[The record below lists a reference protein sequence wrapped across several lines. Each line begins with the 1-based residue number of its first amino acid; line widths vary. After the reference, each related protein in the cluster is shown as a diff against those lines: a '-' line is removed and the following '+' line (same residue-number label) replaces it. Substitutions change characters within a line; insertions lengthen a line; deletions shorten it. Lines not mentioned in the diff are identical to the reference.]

1 MEKTLSSGV
10 DSTARVP
17 ASQRPLAVALA
28 GMAAL
33 AAAMGIGRFA
43 FTPLLPMM
51 LDDGVVTLAGGS
63 WLATANY
70 IGYLIGALASMAFPW
85 VAPRAREVWHAA
97 RLARWGLVATV
108 LLTLGMALPL
118 SGTWPG
124 LRFAAGVA
132 SALVFLNVSVWC
144 MVRLVSLGHPAL
156 GGLIFCGPGLGI
168 VLTGLSASAMVA
180 LQWPAAAGWGVF
192 GVLSAVLCA
201 LVWPVVQGAPALP
214 ESSAGPATGAGA
226 AAAPG
231 AATAAATAGGPAT
244 VLAGQSPLARTGL
257 TVAYGLAG
265 LGYIVTATFL
275 PVIARAA
282 LPAGSPWPDL
292 FWPLFG
298 AGVALGA
305 ALSTRTPAAWDRR
318 WLLMGAYVVQ
328 AGAIALSL
336 AWPRPAGF
344 ALGSL
349 LLGLPFTAITFYALQ
364 EARRVWP
371 NAADSFAG
379 LLTAAYGIGQI
390 AGPPMVAWMLH
401 HTASQAQGFVYG
413 LATAA
418 SALALG
424 ALLYAVMV
432 WRWPLA
438 QRG

>member
-1 MEKTLSSGV
+1 
-10 DSTARVP
+10 
-17 ASQRPLAVALA
+17 VALA

-33 AAAMGIGRFA
+33 AVAMGVGRFA

-51 LDDGVVTLAGGS
+51 LHDGVVTLAGGS

-70 IGYLIGALASMAFPW
+70 LGYLIGALACMALPW
-85 VAPRAREVWHAA
+85 VAPRARQRWHAA
-97 RLARWGLVATV
+97 RLARWGLAATV

-118 SGTWPG
+118 PGTWPA

-144 MVRLVSLGHPAL
+144 MLRLVALGQPAL

-192 GVLSAVLCA
+192 GLLSVGLCA
-201 LVWPVVQGAPALP
+201 AIWPVLQGVAWPA
-214 ESSAGPATGAGA
+214 SATAAGPAVDGAT
-226 AAAPG
+226 PG
-231 AATAAATAGGPAT
+231 HGPW
-244 VLAGQSPLARTGL
+244 ARAGL
-257 TVAYGLAG
+257 TLAYGLAG

-282 LPAGSPWPDL
+282 LPTGSPWPDL

-318 WLLMGAYVVQ
+318 WLLMTAYVVQ

-336 AWPRPAGF
+336 VWPGPAGF

-371 NAADSFAG
+371 AAGDSFPG

-390 AGPPMVAWMLH
+390 VGPPMVAWMLH
-401 HTASQAQGFVYG
+401 HAATQGQGFVYG
-413 LATAA
+413 LAVAA
-418 SALALG
+418 AALG
-424 ALLYAVMV
+424 VGAVLYAAMA

-438 QRG
+438 PRPAAR